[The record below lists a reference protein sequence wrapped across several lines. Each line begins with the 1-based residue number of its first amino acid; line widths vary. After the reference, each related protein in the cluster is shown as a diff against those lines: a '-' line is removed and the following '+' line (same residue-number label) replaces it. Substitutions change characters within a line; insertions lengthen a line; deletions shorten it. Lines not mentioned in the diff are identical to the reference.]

1 MALPLSHTRHC
12 VCHQRSRRCPMSPGG
27 KTQHG
32 TFTSQMWVRG
42 AVRTAESP
50 PWSQCAELLQ
60 PGVPGGGW
68 EQGWLGASPP
78 HSQLSM
84 AHSHR

>member
-42 AVRTAESP
+42 AVRTAEPP

-60 PGVPGGGW
+60 PGVPGGW
-68 EQGWLGASPP
+68 MGAGLAGGIPASLP
-78 HSQLSM
+78 
-84 AHSHR
+84 A